1 MKLFIR
7 IGVIGTSVFGF
18 TVAVALLVFNN
29 QFFDFLGIT
38 VSENYALNQIKADLG
53 GLWLIVGA
61 APLLWLRTKD
71 DFWIRILFVTLG
83 FVMIARVIS
92 FMQEGIHPISVL
104 LLIGEI
110 WLFLF
115 TRYILKNYPKGLFFK
130 L

>member
-7 IGVIGTSVFGF
+7 VNVVGISLFGF
-18 TVAVALLVFNN
+18 TVAAALLLFNN

-53 GLWLIVGA
+53 GLWILVGVS
-61 APLLWLRTKD
+61 PLLWLRTQD
-71 DFWIRILFVTLG
+71 NFWIRILFVTLG
-83 FVMIARVIS
+83 FV
-92 FMQEGIHPISVL
+92 QEGLHPIAIV

-115 TRYILKNYPKGLFFK
+115 TRYILKKYPEGSFFT
-130 L
+130 

>member
-7 IGVIGTSVFGF
+7 VNVIGISVFGF

-53 GLWLIVGA
+53 GLWLIVGV

-71 DFWIRILFVTLG
+71 NFWIRILFVTLG

-92 FMQEGIHPISVL
+92 FVQEGIHPISIV

-115 TRYILKNYPKGLFFK
+115 TRHILKNYPEGLFFRP
-130 L
+130 